1 MVDKGK
7 SDERVLEVGCGGGN
21 TYRFNP
27 MCPHADV
34 FLDIEMPSSSID
46 NFVLAD
52 AQHLPI
58 KTKSC
63 MRIYAS
69 HVIEHLVS
77 PDKFLI
83 ECVRVLQSHGCV
95 HIWTPNILS
104 KTAKKDASHK
114 HIFNFF
120 TLRRLLRKNG
130 LNSHWRYLVLSSY
143 IPPKIRKIFNVI
155 HSIVLEELFVEA
167 CTG

>member
-1 MVDKGK
+1 MI
-7 SDERVLEVGCGGGN
+7 DERVLEVGCGGGN
-21 TYRFNP
+21 AYRFNP

-34 FLDIEMPSSSID
+34 FLDIALPSCSIE

-63 MRIYAS
+63 TRIYAS

-95 HIWTPNILS
+95 YIWTPNMLS
-104 KTAKKDASHK
+104 KTAKNDGSHK
-114 HIFNFF
+114 HAFNFF

-130 LNSHWRYLVLSSY
+130 LNFSHWRYLVLSSY
-143 IPPKIRKIFNVI
+143 IPPKIRKILNVI
-155 HSIVLEELFVEA
+155 HSIVLEELFVQA
-167 CTG
+167 CIE